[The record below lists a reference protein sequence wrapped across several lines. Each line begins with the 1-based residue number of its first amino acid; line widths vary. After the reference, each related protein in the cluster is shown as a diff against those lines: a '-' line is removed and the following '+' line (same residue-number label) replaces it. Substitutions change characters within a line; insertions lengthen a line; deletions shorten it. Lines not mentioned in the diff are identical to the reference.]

1 MGKSEKKTNGVEELK
16 KVFQKRNFYVTKDAG
31 KVFLYALL
39 LPLAVGL
46 LFGYI
51 SIAIAKGT
59 GINVEEST
67 NVIKEMCEKF
77 LWFSIPYM
85 ALTQIVFLIIYFGY
99 NKFNRI
105 EQKACNISFK
115 KANVWTCL
123 LSVLVGIISVFGFFV
138 LIEGVFGNM
147 FDSIGLL
154 KSLNDSYQPPNNTV
168 GFYFLN
174 LLLLGI
180 IPAIFEE
187 LLFRG
192 IIFQGLRDRFK
203 PLSSVLLTALL
214 FALMHQ
220 SITQFIY
227 PFILGVVLTIVM
239 DKTNNL
245 IYPIIIHF
253 FNNFTTLTL
262 GFLHDSGK
270 INIGLIGM
278 QWWWYLL
285 GFVFAIVTVAIFFVI
300 YKFYLIKKA
309 KINVEKHGEAPLTN
323 GISLGK
329 FPLTMVIGIVVSL
342 IMIVINAL

>member
-1 MGKSEKKTNGVEELK
+1 MEKTEKKTNDMEELK

-59 GINVEEST
+59 GVNVAEST

-85 ALTQIVFLIIYFGY
+85 ALTQIVFCAIYFCY

-105 EQKACNISFK
+105 EQRACNISFK

-123 LSVLVGIISVFGFFV
+123 LCALVGIMSVFGFFV

-147 FDSIGLL
+147 FDAMGLL
-154 KSLNDSYQPPNNTV
+154 KSLNDAYQPPNNTV

-180 IPAIFEE
+180 IPAICEE

-192 IIFQGLRDRFK
+192 IIFQGLRERFK
-203 PLSSVLLTALL
+203 SLSSVLLTALL

-245 IYPIIIHF
+245 LYPIIIHF

-262 GFLHDSGK
+262 SFLQETGK
-270 INIGLIGM
+270 VNMALIGM
-278 QWWWYLL
+278 KWWWYIL
-285 GFVFAIVTVAIFFVI
+285 GFVFAIITVAIFFVI

-309 KINVEKHGEAPLTN
+309 KNQVEKHGEAPLSS
-323 GISLGK
+323 GISFGK
-329 FPLTMVIGIVVSL
+329 FPLTLVIGIVVAL